1 MADVTY
7 SELEGLTYS
16 ELEELAY
23 SLESTGSG
31 GSGSTGG
38 SESTGTGCLWTE
50 ERISAIEAKLADISS
65 RISTLATASG
75 VWSYGSRTLTSSQS
89 IDTSTL
95 AKTADLTALAAGRTL
110 ADLATPAD
118 VPTASQN
125 ASSVW
130 SAGTR
135 TLTSSQSIDT
145 STLAKTADLTALAAG
160 RTLADLATPADVPT
174 AAQNANSVWSAGT
187 RTLTAAGSSGLAT
200 ASSLSKLKAV
210 ADETNDSVNALKND
224 ITQALGLIANWTLSG
239 STLTA
244 YDGDGAVLGTWTVTK
259 SAEGS
264 IIGVTPQ

>member
-7 SELEGLTYS
+7 TELEGLTYS

-23 SLESTGSG
+23 SLESTDSG

-50 ERISAIEAKLADISS
+50 ERISAIEAKLADIVS

-125 ASSVW
+125 A
-130 SAGTR
+130 
-135 TLTSSQSIDT
+135 
-145 STLAKTADLTALAAG
+145 
-160 RTLADLATPADVPT
+160 
-174 AAQNANSVWSAGT
+174 NSVWSAGT

-210 ADETNDSVNALKND
+210 ADETNDSVNALKID
-224 ITQALGLIANWTLSG
+224 LSQALGLIANWTLSG

-264 IIGVTPQ
+264 IIGVAPQ

>member
-7 SELEGLTYS
+7 TELEGLTYS

-31 GSGSTGG
+31 ESGSTGG

-50 ERISAIEAKLADISS
+50 ERISAIEATLADISS
-65 RISTLATASG
+65 RISTLATVSG

-95 AKTADLTALAAGRTL
+95 AKAADLTALAAGRTL

-135 TLTSSQSIDT
+135 TLT
-145 STLAKTADLTALAAG
+145 
-160 RTLADLATPADVPT
+160 
-174 AAQNANSVWSAGT
+174 
-187 RTLTAAGSSGLAT
+187 AAGSSGLAT

-210 ADETNDSVNALKND
+210 ADETNDSVNAMKND
-224 ITQALGLIANWTLSG
+224 VTQALGLIANWTLSG

-244 YDGDGAVLGTWTVTK
+244 YDGDGGVLGTWTVTK

-264 IIGVTPQ
+264 IIGVAPQ

>member
-1 MADVTY
+1 MAD
-7 SELEGLTYS
+7 LTYS
-16 ELEELAY
+16 Q
-23 SLESTGSG
+23 LESLTYSQLEGMTYALDGGTSGGDTGADSG
-31 GSGSTGG
+31 GSETVAA
-38 SESTGTGCLWTE
+38 CIWTE
-50 ERISAIEAKLADISS
+50 SRISAIESQLAGIV
-65 RISTLATASG
+65 STLSGLASSQTAVSNAVSNVPSK
-75 VWSYGSRTLTSSQS
+75 VWAYASRTLTSSQS

-95 AKTADLTALAAGRTL
+95 ATSAEITALAGGRTL

-118 VPTASQN
+118 VPTAS
-125 ASSVW
+125 
-130 SAGTR
+130 
-135 TLTSSQSIDT
+135 
-145 STLAKTADLTALAAG
+145 
-160 RTLADLATPADVPT
+160 
-174 AAQNANSVWSAGT
+174 QNANSVWSAGT

-210 ADETNDSVNALKND
+210 ADETNDSVNALKID

>member
-7 SELEGLTYS
+7 TELEGLTYS

-31 GSGSTGG
+31 ESGSTGG

-75 VWSYGSRTLTSSQS
+75 VWSYESRTLTSSQS

-95 AKTADLTALAAGRTL
+95 ATSAEISALAGGRTL

-118 VPTASQN
+118 VPTAS
-125 ASSVW
+125 
-130 SAGTR
+130 
-135 TLTSSQSIDT
+135 
-145 STLAKTADLTALAAG
+145 
-160 RTLADLATPADVPT
+160 
-174 AAQNANSVWSAGT
+174 QNANSVWSAGT

-210 ADETNDSVNALKND
+210 ADETNDSVNALKID
-224 ITQALGLIANWTLSG
+224 LSQALGLIANWTLSG

-259 SAEGS
+259 SAEGN

>member
-7 SELEGLTYS
+7 TELEGLTYS

-31 GSGSTGG
+31 ESGSTGDSG
-38 SESTGTGCLWTE
+38 STGTGCLWTE
-50 ERISAIEAKLADISS
+50 ERISAIEAKLADIIS

-125 ASSVW
+125 A
-130 SAGTR
+130 
-135 TLTSSQSIDT
+135 
-145 STLAKTADLTALAAG
+145 
-160 RTLADLATPADVPT
+160 
-174 AAQNANSVWSAGT
+174 NAVWSAGT

-210 ADETNDSVNALKND
+210 ADETNDSVNALKID
-224 ITQALGLIANWTLSG
+224 ISQALGLIANWTLSG

-264 IIGVTPQ
+264 IIGVAPQ